1 MAINLRSPYYTGT
14 AIANTAYATL
24 DITIWEGLST
34 DVVTAQYNLRK
45 SVVGTDVAVYFE
57 ISELIRDYLDIAF
70 DGNYTGQNVWV
81 KTVQTV
87 YNSSN
92 VVISIAPFTQI
103 AYDSYSYFEEPEFNI
118 VKNSVLIDNREIFAL
133 EDNFFRVPINT
144 KNNPSIVFYNNS
156 EIVYSDILANSNNS
170 SNQIKYISINGNDS
184 NFDTFFER
192 VVESGGTYE
201 DNICIQSFIN
211 SYSIGQVDKIIV
223 SADYYGNELIINGDF
238 ATPYYWSILGSDTIS
253 GGKLNISGVGTRK
266 STSFIP
272 IVGKKYVLTFDITDY
287 TSGNIIV
294 FDGSN
299 GVNLSG
305 NLNAVGTYTYTYTQT
320 QTANNNL
327 NFFVPTGFVGSIDNV
342 SIVESFGIKTDTITV
357 KTIEECKYEP
367 KKVTFINKFGA
378 LQDMYFFKKSV
389 EKMAVEKES
398 YKSNIISSLGT
409 YNPTNHVNRDFNV
422 IGRESITLSSGFL
435 SEEYNEVFKQ
445 MMLSEKVWVTNI
457 LETGEQVV
465 PINVKTSEIT
475 YKTSLNNKLVEYTIE
490 FDKSF
495 DTINNIR

>member
-14 AIANTAYATL
+14 AITGTAYATL
-24 DITIWEGLST
+24 DISIWEGSSASP
-34 DVVTAQYNLRK
+34 VTAQYNLRK
-45 SVVGTDVAVYFE
+45 SIVGANVNVYFE
-57 ISELIRDYLDIAF
+57 ISELIRDYLDITF
-70 DGNYTGQNVWV
+70 DGNYVGQNVWV

-144 KNNPSIVFYNNS
+144 KNNPSVVFYNNS
-156 EIVYSDILANSNNS
+156 EIVYSDTLTNSNNS

-184 NFDTFFER
+184 NFDTYFER

-238 ATPYYWSILGSDTIS
+238 ATPYYWSIEASDTIS
-253 GGKLNISGVGTRK
+253 GGKLNISGAGERR
-266 STSFIP
+266 STIFAP
-272 IVGKKYVLTFDITDY
+272 ITGKTYILTFDITDY
-287 TSGNIIV
+287 TSGSISV
-294 FDGSN
+294 YDGNS

-305 NLNAVGTYTYTYTQT
+305 SLNATGTYTYTYTQT
-320 QTANNNL
+320 QTANNGL

-367 KKVTFINKFGA
+367 KKFTFVNKFGA
-378 LQDMYFFKKSV
+378 LQDIYFFKKQV
-389 EKMAVEKES
+389 NKMDVTKES
-398 YKSNIISSLGT
+398 YNANTLNSSYS
-409 YNPTNHVNRDFNV
+409 YNRSVHTKRDFN
-422 IGRESITLSSGFL
+422 IKAKESFTFSSGYL

-445 MMLSEKVWVTNI
+445 MMLSEKVWITNI
-457 LETGEQVV
+457 KEGEEQVL
-465 PINVKTSEIT
+465 PINVKTSNIT
-475 YKTSLNNKLVEYTIE
+475 YKTSLNDRLVEYTIE
-490 FDKSF
+490 FENSYNVLND
-495 DTINNIR
+495 IR